1 MHPSKSRCAI
11 SISIRARWLRS
22 RFCDVSGVNVALL
35 SVLLAT
41 VLALSLPPSLVSQS
55 KKASTRPVQLDR
67 GIQWRR
73 DRATGELHAL
83 GAGEGEVGTSSD
95 MATNPRALRV
105 RTQMV
110 AVTCIVSSADGTA
123 ITGLGRDD
131 FRILD
136 DGTVRPISYFDASS
150 EPASIALV
158 LDASPSVLRDSE
170 EMKRAAEA
178 LIQSL
183 APLDQAAVVDFSAH
197 TYLLLGFSD
206 VREQIRRA
214 VARVDVRELL
224 SDTGGSNIYEAVY
237 LAAYDLFPGRKGRKA
252 ILLLTD
258 GQDSGLGLT
267 LDPASTVPGPGRT
280 ADRLTFDDVAR
291 ILADED
297 IQVFAVSTENRPTV
311 MTPEWLAAHENTT
324 LVNPSARRLGI
335 PPYTLYLAELVR
347 RAGGQLYFLHE
358 SETMADTFRKIAE
371 KIRAEYTVGFSP
383 AEAASSGSASR
394 GWHGL
399 SVAVI
404 DQPNAR
410 VSHRAAYYVAA
421 P

>member
-1 MHPSKSRCAI
+1 M
-11 SISIRARWLRS
+11 ARLAALG
-22 RFCDVSGVNVALL
+22 CVSLALL
-35 SVLLAT
+35 SVFLAAVSALL
-41 VLALSLPPSLVSQS
+41 SPPDLISQS
-55 KKASTRPVQLDR
+55 KKASQRPVQLDR

-73 DRATGELHAL
+73 DPATGELHL
-83 GAGEGEVGTSSD
+83 QTAGEGEPGTPND
-95 MATNPRALRV
+95 MATDPRALRV

-123 ITGLGRDD
+123 LTGLGRDD

-136 DGTVRPISYFDASS
+136 DGAVRPISYFDAST

-158 LDASPSVLRDSE
+158 VDASPSVLRDSE

-224 SDTGGSNIYEAVY
+224 GDTGGSNIYEAVY
-237 LAAYDLFPGRKGRKA
+237 LTAYDLFPGRRGRKA

-267 LDPASTVPGPGRT
+267 LDPASTVPGPGRA

-297 IQVFAVSTENRPTV
+297 IQVFAVSTENRPRV
-311 MTPEWLAAHENTT
+311 MTPEWLAAHEGTT
-324 LVNPSARRLGI
+324 LASPAARRLGI

-347 RAGGQLYFLHE
+347 RAGGQLYFLRE

-371 KIRAEYTVGFSP
+371 KIRAEYTLGFSP
-383 AEAASSGSASR
+383 AEARTSGGASP
-394 GWHGL
+394 GWHQL

-404 DQPNAR
+404 DSPNTR

>member
-1 MHPSKSRCAI
+1 MRPSKNRCAI
-11 SISIRARWLRS
+11 SISIRARWLGSRLRHRS
-22 RFCDVSGVNVALL
+22 GVALL
-35 SVLLAT
+35 SVFLAAVSALL
-41 VLALSLPPSLVSQS
+41 SPPSLVSQS
-55 KKASTRPVQLDR
+55 KKANPRPLQLDR

-73 DRATGELHAL
+73 DRTTGELHART
-83 GAGEGEVGTSSD
+83 AGEGKAGTPSD
-95 MATNPRALRV
+95 GATDPRTLRV
-105 RTQMV
+105 HTQMV

-123 ITGLGRDD
+123 VTGLGRDD
-131 FRILD
+131 FRLLD
-136 DGTVRPISYFDASS
+136 DGAVRPISYFDAST

-170 EMKRAAEA
+170 EMKQAAEA

-183 APLDQAAVVDFSAH
+183 APLDQAAVVEFSAH

-224 SDTGGSNIYEAVY
+224 GDTGGSNIYEAVY
-237 LAAYDLFPGRKGRKA
+237 LAAYHLFPGRKGRKA

-267 LDPASTVPGPGRT
+267 LDPASAVPGPGPA

-291 ILADED
+291 ILAGED

-324 LVNPSARRLGI
+324 LVNPSVRRLGI

-347 RAGGQLYFLHE
+347 RAGGQLYFLRE

-383 AEAASSGSASR
+383 AEATSGGANP
-394 GWHGL
+394 GWHRL
-399 SVAVI
+399 NVAVT
-404 DQPNAR
+404 DQPNTR
-410 VSHRAAYYVAA
+410 VSHRAGYYVAT